1 MNKNKKF
8 HRGRSSKYP
17 HRVVKERLSDGNT
30 EITNFFFRYGANVY
44 VFSYEKEGKIKH
56 TFIDTGY
63 ASHRDKIFRILIQN
77 GINIDNIERII
88 LTHRHSDHCGL
99 AGLLAGKSGGKVLAH
114 ANFKSFV
121 EGDISAMERRWLGEF
136 DPTELR
142 KYNMEYLDPSNGYG
156 SINIGGLDFPRMGG
170 PIKIGNSGR
179 LDILTSPES
188 FPTHSPD
195 QLIALYSPRPNPYTC
210 GQMDD
215 DFHPTDEM
223 IFSGDLWLMRG
234 PIFERNMRHI
244 KNRLKFAFYRLK
256 DRISG
261 TDTFRRDPREQDT
274 EAKEALKLG
283 FCLIRVKPGHGNEF
297 LGSNIIPK
305 SLLADRDLLIKLGYN
320 MDKDKS
326 LLRSDHLAPK
336 IADIRERSY
345 ISFVEDMRLWLSLG
359 YGLKDITGLLV
370 RIYREQAGGGSLVKD
385 DRAERRERLKETL
398 TRLRDDRD
406 VSDDLHQI
414 GESTLPELEKIE
426 EIP

>member
-1 MNKNKKF
+1 MNENIKS

-17 HRVVKERLSDGNT
+17 HRVVKERLSDGKT
-30 EITNFFFRYGANVY
+30 EITNFFFRYGANIY
-44 VFSYEKEGKIKH
+44 VFNYEKEGQIKH

-63 ASHRDKIFRILIQN
+63 WSHRDKIFPILNQN
-77 GINIDNIERII
+77 GINMNNIEKII
-88 LTHRHSDHCGL
+88 LTHRHFDHCGL
-99 AGLLAGKSGGKVLAH
+99 AGLLAEKSGGKVIAH

-121 EGDISAMERRWLGEF
+121 EGEISPLERRWIGKF

-142 KYNMEYLDPSNGYG
+142 KCNMEYLDPSNGHG
-156 SINIGGLDFPRMGG
+156 SVNIGGLDFPRIGE
-170 PIKIGNSGR
+170 PIKIGDSGR

-188 FPTHSPD
+188 VPTHSPD

-210 GQMDD
+210 EQMDD

-234 PIFERNMRHI
+234 PIFEKNMSHI
-244 KNRLKFAFYRLK
+244 KNRIKFAFYRLK

-261 TDTFRRDPREQDT
+261 KDKFPRDPREQDT

-305 SLLADRDLLIKLGYN
+305 SLLADRDLLKKLGYA
-320 MDKDKS
+320 MDEDKS
-326 LLRSDHLAPK
+326 LLRSGDLALK
-336 IADIRERSY
+336 IADIRWRCY
-345 ISFVEDMRLWLSLG
+345 TSFVEDMKLWLNLR
-359 YGLKDITGLLV
+359 YGLKDITEILV
-370 RIYREQAGGGSLVKD
+370 RIYREQVGGGPLVKD

-398 TRLRDDRD
+398 TRLRDDKA

-414 GESTLPELEKIE
+414 AESTLPELEKVK
-426 EIP
+426 